1 MGQTC
6 RKPAWFAF
14 YDRIRIEQ
22 TLERMSEQGWIIQKM
37 GAYFWTY
44 QRTEAKKRHVTVT
57 YVADASEFNAAPTAG
72 QQELEELA
80 AQDGWELKAAWG
92 QMQIYYNDREDPVP
106 METDPVTQ
114 VENMHRAMKKNIIPG
129 SLGNLLLSVAW
140 IAMFLFQ
147 LRLNPVEFLSSPV
160 QILLIPDGVLMLLS
174 SLIDLIGAWRWYEK
188 ARKAAENGVYLE
200 AGRHKVLSWI
210 LTALSFA
217 VLVLMLASF
226 GGRWGLLIVAV
237 LPMALVICVFKW
249 LMKALKARGCS
260 RQANFAITIAV
271 SGVLAFV
278 LIMGVSLAAVRLG
291 IMEDSKP
298 VGTFEKYGRVRKV
311 YAEALPLRLEDLQET
326 GDMEYSLEKR
336 GHESIFAAH
345 YEYRQWPLTEDADW
359 TSLDYEVTDVKMPA
373 VYDLLLRQILKN
385 KDEVDHGEVILVDHY
400 EPIGPGSWYA
410 DAAYQLHWGDSTLEH
425 YVLCYGNR
433 IVELPLD
440 WTPTAEQK
448 QTVADVFRP

>member
-1 MGQTC
+1 MGETC

-14 YDRIRIEQ
+14 YDRMRIER
-22 TLERMSEQGWIIQKM
+22 TLERMSERGWIIQKM

-44 QRTEAKKRHVTVT
+44 QRAEAKKRHVTVT
-57 YVADASEFNAAPTAG
+57 YVADGSEFNAAPTAG
-72 QQELEELA
+72 QRELEELA
-80 AQDGWELKAAWG
+80 ARDGWKLKAVWG
-92 QMQIYYNDREDPVP
+92 QMQIYYSDREDPVP

-147 LRLNPVEFLSSPV
+147 LRLNPVGFLSSPV
-160 QILLIPDGVLMLLS
+160 QILLIPDGILMLLS
-174 SLIDLIGAWRWYEK
+174 SLIDLIGTWRWYGK

-200 AGRHKVLSWI
+200 VGRHRVLSWI

-217 VLVLMLASF
+217 VLVLLLAGF
-226 GGRWGLLIVAV
+226 GGRWKLLIVAV
-237 LPMALVICVFKW
+237 LPMALVFCVFQW

-260 RQANFAITIAV
+260 KRASFAITGAV

-291 IMEDSKP
+291 VMEDGRP
-298 VGTFEKYGRVRKV
+298 VGTFEKYGRERKV
-311 YAEALPLRLEDLQET
+311 YDEALPLRLEDLQEA
-326 GDMEYSLEKR
+326 GEMRYSLEKR
-336 GHESIFAAH
+336 GSESIFAAH

-373 VYDLLLRQILKN
+373 VYDLILRQILKN
-385 KDEVDHGEVILVDHY
+385 KDEVDHGEVLLVDHY
-400 EPIGPGSWYA
+400 EPIDPASWQA
-410 DAAYQLHWGDSTLEH
+410 DEAYQLHWSDSVRDK
-425 YVLCYGNR
+425 YVLCYGNK
-433 IVELPLD
+433 IIQLQLEEP
-440 WTPTAEQK
+440 PTAEQK
-448 QTVADVFRP
+448 RTVAEIFGS